1 MAQANDDP
9 PALVLEDNPAP
20 NSGWEMHVDFQSW
33 TTEDVLNWITLL
45 DDNDDFFEIYDDA
58 FQMHNI
64 TGSDFTRRKLGNEE
78 WCRDNLNMTTSNHA
92 KQFSDIVRHRI
103 TTNENLNRQPKKQN
117 KDDEEAKPP
126 TDDPEPEKAKLQRQ
140 ITFFVVFE
148 NTKKRVVLKNNVRTD
163 VYEYTMH
170 SLKEKVA
177 TKFAKYGLTGQFAM
191 AIEDGNVIETDEHI
205 LKYLADY
212 KG

>member
-9 PALVLEDNPAP
+9 PALVLNDDSSPE
-20 NSGWEMHVDFQSW
+20 SGWEMDVNFREWTADVILQYLSHLDEDEDFRDKYEQIF
-33 TTEDVLNWITLL
+33 T
-45 DDNDDFFEIYDDA
+45 
-58 FQMHNI
+58 MHNI
-64 TGSDFTRRKLGNEE
+64 TGIDFSRNKLGNEE
-78 WCRDNLNMTTSNHA
+78 WCRDTLNMTTSNHA

-103 TTNENLNRQPKKQN
+103 AANENLNRQPQ
-117 KDDEEAKPP
+117 AKPP

-212 KG
+212 KGDVQIMAQ